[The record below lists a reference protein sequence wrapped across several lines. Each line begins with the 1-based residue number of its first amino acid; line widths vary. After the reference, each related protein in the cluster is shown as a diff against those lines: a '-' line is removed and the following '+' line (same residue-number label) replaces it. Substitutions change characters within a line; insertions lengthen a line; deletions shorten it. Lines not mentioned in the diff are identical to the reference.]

1 MKKPLI
7 FTGDSFTWG
16 QGLELY
22 DERFES
28 YIKDVTKTW
37 RIQHIEGYKRAF
49 FKPTRYGFPQVCKF
63 TEGGTPLLKRNELVY
78 PTLVSN
84 YFDTIYFSP
93 GGNGGSNK
101 DSLDFIF
108 EILDKIKSNL
118 HLPEEIIFQMTSII
132 RDMGYIIHDKLK
144 SLLKFTDGSNDMRYK
159 DYSTYFFFTDMW
171 ERFDSTFNPPSSEDD
186 FVKFNER
193 SYFYKS
199 GNHHSGSAELFP
211 LKVGLIFQDYFKT
224 ADNFKKYINDYTFNY
239 YIQAIKKIEKRL
251 NKKIII
257 VGNWSQPDS
266 DYIYDVKYKTDSNIT
281 KFYKD
286 RTVPIHYNGRIYN
299 TIAEIMNVGHLRKG
313 LIFDAD
319 DRYKWTEDEHPTKEL
334 HKVIADSII
343 TYIENK

>member
-37 RIQHIEGYKRAF
+37 KKQNYQ
-49 FKPTRYGFPQVCKF
+49 FPEVCKF
-63 TEGGTPLLKRNELVY
+63 TEGGTSLLKRNELVY

-93 GGNGGSNK
+93 QGNGGSNK
-101 DSLDFIF
+101 DSLDFVS
-108 EILDKIKSNL
+108 EVLEKIRSNI
-118 HLPEEIIFQMTSII
+118 HLPEEIIFQMTSIT
-132 RDMGYIIHDKLK
+132 RDMGYIIHDEMKSIFKFPDSTIDDEYKLIH
-144 SLLKFTDGSNDMRYK
+144 RY
-159 DYSTYFFFTDMW
+159 YFFVEMW
-171 ERFDSTFNPPSSEDD
+171 SRFDTTFNPFDGDGD

-199 GNHHSGSAELFP
+199 NNYHPVSAQLFP
-211 LKVGLIFQDYFKT
+211 LKVGLQFQEYFKT
-224 ADNFKKYINDYTFNY
+224 ADKFKDYCNNYVLNY
-239 YIQAIKKIEKRL
+239 YIEVIKKFEKRL
-251 NKKIII
+251 KKKIII

-266 DYIYDVKYKTDSNIT
+266 DYIYDVKYNIDSNIT

-286 RTVPIHYNGRIYN
+286 RTVPIHYNGKIYN
-299 TIAEIMNVGHLRKG
+299 TIADIMNVPNLRKG

-319 DRYKWTEDEHPTKEL
+319 DRYKWTEDGHPTKEL

>member
-7 FTGDSFTWG
+7 FSGDSFTWG

-37 RIQHIEGYKRAF
+37 KRQS
-49 FKPTRYGFPQVCKF
+49 YNFPEVCMF
-63 TEGGTPLLKRNELVY
+63 TEGGTSLLKRNELAY

-93 GGNGGSNK
+93 QGNGGSNK
-101 DSLDFIF
+101 DSLRFISQV
-108 EILDKIKSNL
+108 LDKIKSNL
-118 HLPEEIIFQMTSII
+118 HLPEEIIFQMTSIT
-132 RDMGYIIHDKLK
+132 RDMGDIIHDEMK
-144 SLLKFTDGSNDMRYK
+144 SLLKFTDDRNDMKYK
-159 DYSTYFFFTDMW
+159 DYETYFFFTEMW
-171 ERFDSTFNPPSSEDD
+171 ERFDSTFNLPSSEGD

-199 GNHHSGSAELFP
+199 NNYNPTSAELFP
-211 LKVGLIFQDYFKT
+211 IKVGLQFQEYFKT
-224 ADNFKKYINDYTFNY
+224 ADNFMNYCNNYILNY
-239 YIQAIKKIEKRL
+239 YIEVIKKFEKRIK
-251 NKKIII
+251 KKIII

-266 DYIYDVKYKTDSNIT
+266 DYIYDVKYKIDSNIT

-286 RTVPIHYNGRIYN
+286 RTVPLHYKGGVWN
-299 TIAEIMNVGHLRKG
+299 TIADIINVGILREG

-319 DRYKWTEDEHPTKEL
+319 DRYKWTDDGHPTKEL
-334 HKVIADSII
+334 HKIIADSII
-343 TYIENK
+343 TYIKNK